1 MSSKKHHNCEEILAR
16 AKSFLGVTTNKDL
29 ARLLGVKENSVSTWK
44 KRGTLDIGKI
54 LLKCEGID
62 QNWLLTGQGN
72 PSQNPITNSKIEE
85 VEMLKD
91 ELIAQM
97 KKHQI
102 LFDKH
107 AAVLEENAALREK
120 LASAERRPLTK
131 KKLG

>member
-1 MSSKKHHNCEEILAR
+1 M
-16 AKSFLGVTTNKDL
+16 
-29 ARLLGVKENSVSTWK
+29 LGVKENSVSTWK
-44 KRGTLDIGKI
+44 KRGTLDIGKV

-72 PSQNPITNSKIEE
+72 PSQKPITNSKLEE

-102 LFDKH
+102 LSDKH